1 LHNKY
6 LLGNTLSH
14 VQVKPTN
21 TLFWKG
27 IMRVKEDFFQHGS
40 FVVGDNMKLDLRRI
54 PGPLSISI
62 SIS

>member
-40 FVVGDNMKLDLRRI
+40 FVVGDNMKTRFKEDTWA
-54 PGPLSISI
+54 PLH
-62 SIS
+62 